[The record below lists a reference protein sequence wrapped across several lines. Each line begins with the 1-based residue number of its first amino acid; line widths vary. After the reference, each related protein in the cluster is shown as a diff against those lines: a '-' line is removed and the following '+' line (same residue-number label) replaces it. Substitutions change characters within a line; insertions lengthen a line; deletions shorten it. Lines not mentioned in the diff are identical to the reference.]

1 MRILVAEDDLP
12 VANYLKKGL
21 EAELY
26 EVELAGDG
34 AVARRMAES
43 CDYDL
48 VILDVNL
55 PTMDGFE
62 VLQNIRAKKPDLAVL
77 MLTGD
82 NMIPQRIRGLDLG
95 ADDYLTKPFAF
106 SELAARIRAL
116 LRRRIRPMEAVL
128 RVEDLT
134 LDRLQHLVHRGE
146 RRIDLTPKEFAL
158 LDYLMRNAGRRVTR
172 AMIIENVWDMS
183 FDTLTNVVDVY
194 INYLRKKI
202 DATSEQKLIRTI
214 RGVGYQVGGEEAQA
228 AEN

>member
-12 VANYLKKGL
+12 VANYLKKCL

-26 EVELAGDG
+26 AVDLTSDG
-34 AVARRMAES
+34 AEAQRMAES
-43 CDYDL
+43 REYDL
-48 VILDVNL
+48 IILDVNL

-62 VLQNIRAKKPDLAVL
+62 VLQNVRAKKPDLAVL

-82 NMIPQRIRGLDLG
+82 SLILQRIRGLDLG

-116 LRRRIRPMEAVL
+116 LRRSMRPMESVL
-128 RVEDLT
+128 RVEDLK
-134 LDRLQHLVHRGE
+134 LDRVQRLVHRGD

-172 AMIIENVWDMS
+172 PMIIENVWDMS
-183 FDTLTNVVDVY
+183 FDTTC
-194 INYLRKKI
+194 
-202 DATSEQKLIRTI
+202 
-214 RGVGYQVGGEEAQA
+214 
-228 AEN
+228 

>member
-12 VANYLKKGL
+12 VANYLKKCL

-26 EVELAGDG
+26 AVDLTSDG
-34 AVARRMAES
+34 AEAQRMAE
-43 CDYDL
+43 CCEYDL
-48 VILDVNL
+48 IILDVNL

-62 VLQNIRAKKPDLAVL
+62 VLQNVRAKKPDLAVL

-82 NMIPQRIRGLDLG
+82 SLILQRIRGLDLG

-116 LRRRIRPMEAVL
+116 LRRSIRPMESVL
-128 RVEDLT
+128 RVEDLK
-134 LDRLQHLVHRGE
+134 LDRVQRLVHRGE

-172 AMIIENVWDMS
+172 PMIIENVWDMS
-183 FDTLTNVVDVY
+183 FDTTF
-194 INYLRKKI
+194 
-202 DATSEQKLIRTI
+202 
-214 RGVGYQVGGEEAQA
+214 
-228 AEN
+228 